1 MEQYQ
6 PLMLA
11 GALEQVGSRVLEL
24 SEVLSLA
31 DYDERNH
38 TDYLTTLERY
48 LAFGNRVSP
57 AAAEMFIDR
66 STMKYRLQKIRSILG
81 EDIDAPD
88 VARRLEFGI
97 AVYRLGANDRK

>member
-1 MEQYQ
+1 
-6 PLMLA
+6 
-11 GALEQVGSRVLEL
+11 
-24 SEVLSLA
+24 
-31 DYDERNH
+31 
-38 TDYLTTLERY
+38 
-48 LAFGNRVSP
+48 
-57 AAAEMFIDR
+57 MFIDR